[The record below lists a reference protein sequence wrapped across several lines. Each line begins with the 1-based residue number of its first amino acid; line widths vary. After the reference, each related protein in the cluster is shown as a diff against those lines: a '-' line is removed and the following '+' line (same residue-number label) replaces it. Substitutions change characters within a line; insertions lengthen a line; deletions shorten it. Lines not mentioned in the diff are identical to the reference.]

1 MLWSGCKQDMLQNS
15 NLFGNSSMRLYGL
28 YSFGVCFLLGSF
40 LSFFFFFFSSEVF
53 YERFFPLGM
62 LAICPK

>member
-28 YSFGVCFLLGSF
+28 YSLGCDFYLVYSS
-40 LSFFFFFFSSEVF
+40 LFFFLKEFF
-53 YERFFPLGM
+53 YERFYSLGM
-62 LAICPK
+62 RATCPK